1 MTRLLPAA
9 AVTLAIAVTASAQ
22 DVDPEIARHVE
33 SIKAIDNHAHVM
45 GQRVRPA
52 PLR

>member
-22 DVDPEIARHVE
+22 DVDPEIA
-33 SIKAIDNHAHVM
+33 
-45 GQRVRPA
+45 
-52 PLR
+52 LRARLLVGFPEEG